1 MKSVATVVVL
11 VILICSSVVAQNG
24 VDFSGTY
31 RLVSIKSENA
41 PRKVP
46 DSTVR
51 ISQREGI
58 LERTTV
64 TDGKSLVSR
73 YTLDGKEC
81 KNVTSGGAPST
92 DKAQV
97 KGKNI
102 SIRSVVT
109 LNAPPPAASTV
120 VTTEKWELS
129 MDSNT
134 LTVHSK
140 VEFAGMAMLDSSST
154 EVYSRQN
161 PGYAHWEGF

>member
-1 MKSVATVVVL
+1 MKSIGTVVALVVL
-11 VILICSSVVAQNG
+11 VCSSVVAQNG

-31 RLVSIKSENA
+31 HLLSIKSENA
-41 PRKVP
+41 PKKVP
-46 DSTVR
+46 DSTLT

-64 TDGKSLVSR
+64 TDGKPLVSR

-81 KNVTSGGAPST
+81 KNVTSGGVPST
-92 DKAQV
+92 DKAQA

-102 SIRSVVT
+102 VIQSVVP
-109 LNAPPPAASTV
+109 LDAPPPAASTV

-129 MDSNT
+129 KDSNT

-140 VEFAGMAMLDSSST
+140 LEFPGMAMLDFSST
-154 EVYSRQN
+154 EVYSRVARG
-161 PGYAHWEGF
+161 PRESGR